1 MMSKKFI
8 PVVLVLVAASFFV
21 AFQTQ
26 GKSDRDNP
34 KSKYTRIL
42 RNVGVLLEQGHY
54 SPKTIDDNFSKTIL
68 KKFVEDLDGDK
79 NILLQGDIESF
90 KKFESKIDD
99 EIHGAELV
107 SFFTISEMYIKR
119 LKETSGLITELLA
132 KPFDFSKDETVM
144 LDREKLNSPKTE
156 AERKEIWK
164 KRLKYMTLSKYA
176 DMLDDREKNKAKADF
191 KFKADSTLE
200 REARDAVR
208 KQIDRFFATKI
219 TRENNDE
226 NFSTFVNAI
235 TGNMD
240 PHSNYFAP
248 VDKRSFDE
256 SMKGSFYGIGAQ
268 LKEDDGKIKIANL
281 ISGGP
286 AWKGGDLKPED
297 EIIKVAQ
304 GNEEPVD
311 VTGYSVTD
319 AVKIIRGSKKGS
331 EVRLT
336 VRRLDGSVK
345 IISIVRDEIKLDDTF
360 AKSAIING
368 VNKVGYI
375 YLPEFY
381 VDFNNP
387 NGAKCSEDVAR
398 EIEKLKAENVS
409 GIIMDLR
416 GNGGGSL
423 PEVVKMVGLFI
434 EDGPVCIVKGRG
446 EDKPYQWKDKD
457 RSVLYSGPLT
467 VMVDEFSASASEI
480 FAAAIQDYKRGIIIG
495 STSTYGK
502 GTVQRNIALNP
513 DSENSLFP
521 NKNAEDLGSVK
532 LTLQKFYR
540 VNGGATQLKGVT
552 PDIVIPDRLEYL
564 KFREKDNTAALPW
577 DEIAKSDYKPW
588 TSTISNDVVI
598 HFSEQQIAQNAT
610 FNKIK
615 ENMKWLEQYND
626 KAYSLNLNKYKE
638 EQKQLRA
645 KDKELDDL
653 YKLNKEMT
661 VKNIAADTV
670 VINSAKDKVEK
681 NTQWLKRISKDIYID
696 ETVKVMNNMITQT
709 ATAKSN

>member
-8 PVVLVLVAASFFV
+8 PVILVLTAASLFL

-26 GKSDRDNP
+26 GKSEHDNP
-34 KSKYTRIL
+34 KSKYTKII
-42 RNVGVLLEQGHY
+42 RNVGLLLEQGHY
-54 SPKTIDDNFSKTIL
+54 SPKPIDDNFSKLVL
-68 KKFVEDLDGDK
+68 KKFIEDLDGDK
-79 NILLQGDIESF
+79 NIFLQGDIESF
-90 KKFESKIDD
+90 KKFDSKIDD
-99 EIHGAELV
+99 EIHGAEFT
-107 SFFTISEMYIKR
+107 SFFTINELYMKR
-119 LKETSGLITELLA
+119 LQETGNLYTDILA
-132 KPFDFSKDETVM
+132 RPFDFSKDENVM
-144 LDREKLNSPKTE
+144 LDREKLSNPKTE
-156 AERKEIWK
+156 AERKDIWR
-164 KRLKYMTLSKYA
+164 KRLKYMVLSRYN
-176 DMLDDREKNKAKADF
+176 DMLEDREKNKDKADF
-191 KFKADSTLE
+191 KLKADSTLE
-200 REARDAVR
+200 REARDGVR
-208 KQIDRFFATKI
+208 KQIDRYFSTKI
-219 TRENNDE
+219 NRETNDE

-235 TGNMD
+235 TESMD
-240 PHSNYFAP
+240 PHTNYMAP
-248 VDKRSFDE
+248 VDKRTFDE
-256 SMKGSFYGIGAQ
+256 GMKGSFYGIGAQ
-268 LKEDDGKIKIANL
+268 LKEDDGKIKIGSL

-286 AWKGGDLKPED
+286 AWKGGDLKVED

-304 GNEEPVD
+304 GNEEPID

-319 AVKIIRGSKKGS
+319 AVKIIRGAKKGS

-336 VRRLDGSVK
+336 VRRMDGSVK
-345 IISIVRDEIKLDDTF
+345 VISIMRDEIKLDDTF

-368 VNKVGYI
+368 DHKVGYI

-381 VDFNNP
+381 VDFADP

-398 EIEKLKAENVS
+398 EIEKLKAENVE

-434 EDGPVCIVKGRG
+434 EDGPVCVVKGR

-457 RSVLYSGPLT
+457 KSVLYSGPLT

-502 GTVQRNIALNP
+502 GTVQRSIPLNP
-513 DSENSLFP
+513 ESENPIFS
-521 NKNAEDLGSVK
+521 NKNTEDLGSVK

-552 PDIVIPDRLEYL
+552 PDIIIPDRMEYL

-577 DEIAKSDYKPW
+577 DEIAKADYKPW
-588 TSTISNDVVI
+588 TTTVSNDVVI
-598 HFSEQQIAQNAT
+598 SYSGNQIAKNPT

-615 ENMKWLEQYND
+615 ESIIWLEQYGD

-638 EQKQLRA
+638 EQKQFKA
-645 KDKELDDL
+645 KVKELDEL
-653 YKLNKEMT
+653 YKLNKEMS
-661 VKNIAADTV
+661 VKNIAADMQA
-670 VINSAKDKVEK
+670 INSAKEKIDK
-681 NTQWLKRISKDIYID
+681 NTQWLKRVSGDIYID
-696 ETVKVMNNMITQT
+696 ETVKVMNSMITQS
-709 ATAKSN
+709 ATAKTN